1 MLLSADDSPALFPVV
16 LCVKKIKI
24 EGYPDL
30 PHNFAIIMDL
40 KKNRPVAIWLFTGA
54 VMIVIQI
61 LLGGITRLTG
71 SGLSITEWKPILG
84 ALPPMNEQDWNI
96 AFEKYKQIAQY
107 KYIHNYF
114 TLKDFKFIYFWEWLH
129 RNWGRFMGIVFII
142 PFVYFIYRKKI
153 DRSMLWPMVILL
165 MLGALQGAIG
175 WIMVASG
182 VGTDLVYVSHI
193 RLAIH
198 FMAALILLVY
208 VVWFALKISV
218 PDFKRLHLPAIKNF
232 TWLLLLILTIQLIYG
247 AFMAG
252 THAAKSAITWPSIN
266 GRLVP
271 DMSEGGIF
279 HNLLAIQFIHRGL
292 AYLITIL
299 VIIYTIMLYRQ
310 PVSTA
315 VYRLRNIPLL
325 TTIAQVV
332 LGICTLVYYLDPQ
345 AKLWLGIAHQFV
357 GMLLLISLVMV
368 YFYSTKRNYRQ

>member
-1 MLLSADDSPALFPVV
+1 
-16 LCVKKIKI
+16 
-24 EGYPDL
+24 
-30 PHNFAIIMDL
+30 MDL

-142 PFVYFIYRKKI
+142 PFAYFIYKKKI

-165 MLGALQGAIG
+165 VLGALQGAVG

-193 RLAIH
+193 RLAVH
-198 FMAALILLVY
+198 FIAALILLVY

-218 PDFKRLHLPAIKNF
+218 PDFKKQDLPAVKKF
-232 TWLLLLILTIQLIYG
+232 TWLLFLVLTLQLIYG

-292 AYLITIL
+292 AYLITAL
-299 VIIYTIMLYRQ
+299 VVIYTVMLYRQ
-310 PVSTA
+310 SVSST
-315 VYRLRNIPLL
+315 VYRLRNLPLL
-325 TTIAQVV
+325 TTIVQVV
-332 LGICTLVYYLDPQ
+332 LGIFTLVYYLNPQ
-345 AKLWLGIAHQFV
+345 AKLWLGIIHQFV
-357 GMLLLISLVMV
+357 GILLLTSLVVV
-368 YFYSTKRNYRQ
+368 YFYSTRKAFKTYK

>member
-1 MLLSADDSPALFPVV
+1 
-16 LCVKKIKI
+16 
-24 EGYPDL
+24 
-30 PHNFAIIMDL
+30 MDL

-142 PFVYFIYRKKI
+142 PFVYFIYKKKI

-165 MLGALQGAIG
+165 LLGALQGAIG

-193 RLAIH
+193 RLAVH
-198 FMAALILLVY
+198 FIAALVLLVY

-218 PDFKRLHLPAIKNF
+218 PDFKKLNLPAIKNF
-232 TWLLLLILTIQLIYG
+232 TWLLLFILTIQLIYG

-266 GRLVP
+266 GQWVP
-271 DMSEGGIF
+271 DMNEGGIF
-279 HNLLAIQFIHRGL
+279 HDLLAIQFIHRGL

-299 VIIYTIMLYRQ
+299 VVLYTVMLYRQ
-310 PVSTA
+310 PVSST

-325 TTIAQVV
+325 TTIVQVV
-332 LGICTLVYYLDPQ
+332 LGIFTLVYYLNPQ
-345 AKLWLGIAHQFV
+345 AKLWLGITHQFV
-357 GMLLLISLVMV
+357 GILLLVSLVIV
-368 YFYSTKRNYRQ
+368 YFYSTRRVYK